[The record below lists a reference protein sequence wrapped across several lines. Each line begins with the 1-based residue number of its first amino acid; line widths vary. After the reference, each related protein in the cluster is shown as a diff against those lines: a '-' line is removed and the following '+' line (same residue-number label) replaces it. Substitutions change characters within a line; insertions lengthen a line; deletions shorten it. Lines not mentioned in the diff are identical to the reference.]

1 MQKINCIKCKH
12 FFVTYEPRRPYGC
25 RAYGFKGAKMPS
37 VIVYQSSGMEC
48 ESFELKVI
56 KK

>member
-25 RAYGFKGAKMPS
+25 RAYGFKGSKMPS

>member
-25 RAYGFKGAKMPS
+25 RAYGFKSPKMPS